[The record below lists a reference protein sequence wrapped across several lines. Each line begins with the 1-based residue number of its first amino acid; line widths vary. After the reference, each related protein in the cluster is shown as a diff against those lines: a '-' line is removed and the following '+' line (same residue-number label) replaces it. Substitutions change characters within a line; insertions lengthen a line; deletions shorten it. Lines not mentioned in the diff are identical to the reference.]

1 MMNVTNHTSYSIQ
14 YTYKSIVF
22 FSYLFIIDKPK
33 KVQDSTNTANN
44 EEQKDIDNSNEKDN
58 GGGKTNQS
66 TGKRR
71 FKFGTWV
78 IKYYY
83 ASIVNVGAYITCILV
98 CAYCII

>member
-1 MMNVTNHTSYSIQ
+1 MDITPHEVIRNKSYEQFSEVMLNVNHHTSYSTQ

-22 FSYLFIIDKPK
+22 FSYLFIIGKPK

-44 EEQKDIDNSNEKDN
+44 EEQKDIDNSNEKEN

-71 FKFGTWV
+71 FKFG
-78 IKYYY
+78 
-83 ASIVNVGAYITCILV
+83 G
-98 CAYCII
+98 